1 MYLSFT
7 SVIIYKGA
15 FHALKI
21 HHSSGYN
28 IYFNL
33 FLAICYSGDVSSLKT
48 VISDYTESFS
58 DLMCY
63 INVIVNVN
71 GILQNF
77 LYSPVYSWNSE
88 I

>member
-28 IYFNL
+28 IYFNF

-48 VISDYTESFS
+48 VIFDYTESFS